1 MGLPTPRV
9 TVETRPVQAGG
20 ACMMEQQ
27 PEDSH
32 FSEY

>member
-9 TVETRPVQAGG
+9 TVCGG
-20 ACMMEQQ
+20 GHMMEQQ